1 MKNIPLLVIAGIC
14 TGIGAAGMVWLW
26 WRWRQNYV
34 WLLNKIF
41 LYVTLHPCPISHDKL
56 Y

>member
-1 MKNIPLLVIAGIC
+1 VKNIPLLVIAGIC

-41 LYVTLHPCPISHDKL
+41 LYVTLHPYPISPDKL